1 MKEQALRV
9 VFEPEVESYDPNLYE
24 CKIVNCGITGFE
36 AVDEQQI
43 ATYHENG
50 FLLVKE
56 AFSSIQVESAKKEL
70 HDLTTS
76 NQPSCESI
84 YYEGKI
90 RNLISGIKQNNSGS
104 TTSYKLENLAL
115 GHTENRLPLIENSV
129 RAKFVRKVMGFTR
142 VENPALKHLADCK
155 DMLKVVGNLI
165 RGNPKLYQDMALIK
179 PPGGREKPWHQD
191 RAYFNLTEKSKI
203 VGVWIALDNA
213 RVENGCMQVIEHGHK
228 KGPKLHF
235 MRRDWQICDKEIL
248 EFRRLGI
255 PMSPGDCLFFDALL
269 PHGTPANQT
278 DSQRWAVQFHYV
290 SQDSQDTN
298 DEYRLEVFGSEG
310 KDVSC

>member
-1 MKEQALRV
+1 MKEQALRI

-24 CKIVNCGITGFE
+24 CKIVDCGITGFE

-43 ATYHENG
+43 SRYREKG

-56 AFSSIQVESAKKEL
+56 AFSTIQIESAKNEL
-70 HDLTTS
+70 HNLITS
-76 NQPSCESI
+76 KQPSCESI

-90 RNLISGIKQNNSGS
+90 RKFILGIKQNTLDPATN
-104 TTSYKLENLAL
+104 YKVEDLAL
-115 GHTENRLPLIENSV
+115 GHTENQLPLLEPSI
-129 RAKFVRKVMGFTR
+129 RAKFVRKVMGFAR
-142 VENPALKHLADCK
+142 AENSALKSLAECEV
-155 DMLKVVGNLI
+155 MLKVVSRLI
-165 RGNPKLYQDMALIK
+165 KSNPKLYQDMALIK

-191 RAYFNLTEKSKI
+191 RAYFNLTENSKI

-228 KGPKLHF
+228 KGPQVHF
-235 MRRDWQICDKEIL
+235 IRRDWQICDKQIL